1 MIGWV
6 FLYHLKVMKPI
17 SPKTIIPSTLPRIAI
32 IVTYDVGEAD
42 EVGISVEVGIIKL
55 FTSVKFA

>member
-1 MIGWV
+1 
-6 FLYHLKVMKPI
+6 MKPI